1 MGGLPVEM
9 ITMLGS
15 SLLGGFMSIW
25 GQSIKAKQEEQKMLL
40 ARAES
45 QMSFIEK
52 ARTYDNKGFQW
63 TRRIIALTAVFFI
76 IAWPKLVPVLFNTPV
91 ILTWTESDGTRGGFA
106 TIGYGHKITPD
117 DNYKIGTMYS
127 ESDLE
132 NQLIKDYISKRNII
146 RNSIINSGKNPD
158 DIPENVKSI
167 LIRNS
172 FWGVSKSSF
181 PMYFDSMLNQE
192 YKNAAD
198 NLKFTDP
205 NKGDSGGYTNIY
217 SNKDLRPRTE
227 KVMEEI
233 VNLFNN

>member
-1 MGGLPVEM
+1 MSVQNLMKRQSKTQKKGGLDTDIKVKEIPQIKNDLKTLKEDE
-9 ITMLGS
+9 
-15 SLLGGFMSIW
+15 GFKNSIYDDST
-25 GQSIKAKQEEQKMLL
+25 GTVIKDKKAV
-40 ARAES
+40 
-45 QMSFIEK
+45 IE
-52 ARTYDNKGFQW
+52 DDG
-63 TRRIIALTAVFFI
+63 RIVY
-76 IAWPKLVPVLFNTPV
+76 
-91 ILTWTESDGTRGGFA
+91 SDGTRGGFA
-106 TIGYGHKITPD
+106 TIGYGHKITSD
-117 DNYKIGTMYS
+117 DNYKIGTIYS

-227 KVMEEI
+227 RVMQEI

>member
-1 MGGLPVEM
+1 MRDSRL
-9 ITMLGS
+9 IS
-15 SLLGGFMSIW
+15 
-25 GQSIKAKQEEQKMLL
+25 K
-40 ARAES
+40 
-45 QMSFIEK
+45 
-52 ARTYDNKGFQW
+52 TYDKEEKKGPDIDIKVKEIPQIKNDLKTLKEDEGFKNSIYDDS
-63 TRRIIALTAVFFI
+63 TGTVIKDKKAVIEDDGRIVY
-76 IAWPKLVPVLFNTPV
+76 
-91 ILTWTESDGTRGGFA
+91 SDGTRGGFA

-117 DNYKIGTMYS
+117 DNYKIGTIYS

-132 NQLIKDYISKRNII
+132 NQLIKDYISKRSII

-158 DIPENVKSI
+158 DIPESVKSI

-217 SNKDLRPRTE
+217 SNEYLRPRTE
-227 KVMEEI
+227 RVMEEI